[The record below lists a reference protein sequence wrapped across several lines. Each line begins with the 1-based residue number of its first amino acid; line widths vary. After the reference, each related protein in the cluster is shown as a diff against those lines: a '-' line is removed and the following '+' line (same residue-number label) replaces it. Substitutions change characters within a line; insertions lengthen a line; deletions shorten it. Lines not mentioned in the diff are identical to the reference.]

1 MRNKYVTPAML
12 EALKVAFSS
21 AEYDAEAERP
31 ALYIAAEELLGLL
44 RVLRDDGTLQ
54 LTRLE
59 NVTAVDWKDRFE
71 MVYHL
76 FSPTELHWLTL
87 KVMLPHDAPV
97 LPSATSVFPGAEFEE
112 REVYDL
118 MGIVFTGHPDL
129 RRVFHADDLSGIRCA
144 RTLFRRRRPL
154 SHPFGRRSSDAAY
167 RDLYAQHGP
176 AASVDARRAAGA
188 ARTRR

>member
-118 MGIVFTGHPDL
+118 MGVVFTGHPDL
-129 RRVFHADDLSGIRCA
+129 RRVFHADDFVGHPLHKDFVPPPPPAVPS
-144 RTLFRRRRPL
+144 FRKEE
-154 SHPFGRRSSDAAY
+154 S
-167 RDLYAQHGP
+167 
-176 AASVDARRAAGA
+176 
-188 ARTRR
+188 

>member
-21 AEYDAEAERP
+21 AEYDAEVERP
-31 ALYIAAEELLGLL
+31 A
-44 RVLRDDGTLQ
+44 
-54 LTRLE
+54 RLE
-59 NVTAVDWKDRFE
+59 NVTAVDWKDHFE

-129 RRVFHADDLSGIRCA
+129 RRVFHVDDFVGHPLRKDFVPPPPPAVPS
-144 RTLFRRRRPL
+144 FRKEE
-154 SHPFGRRSSDAAY
+154 F
-167 RDLYAQHGP
+167 
-176 AASVDARRAAGA
+176 
-188 ARTRR
+188 